1 MIVIPDQAQGLQMLV
16 LLALALLVATQAFN
30 LPARWRRAA
39 LVLGAACL
47 GVAVIATV
55 VFWEG

>member
-30 LPARWRRAA
+30 LSPRVHRAA
-39 LVLGAACL
+39 LVLGAVCL
-47 GVAVIATV
+47 GLALIATIV
-55 VFWEG
+55 TWDW